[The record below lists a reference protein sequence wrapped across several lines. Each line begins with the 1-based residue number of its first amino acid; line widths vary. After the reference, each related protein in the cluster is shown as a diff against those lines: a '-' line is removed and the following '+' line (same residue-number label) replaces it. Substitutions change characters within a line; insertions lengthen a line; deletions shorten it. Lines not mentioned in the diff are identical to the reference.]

1 MFQQLKELINT
12 YFEENKIDTS
22 EEQVRAA
29 WHKTIGKPI
38 LQNTEIFGFSNQI
51 LTVKAL
57 NPVWRNELSLRK
69 DELLQNLKRELKL
82 IKIKD
87 IRFI

>member
-12 YFEENKIDTS
+12 YFEDNHIDTS

-29 WHKTIGKPI
+29 WFKAIGKPI
-38 LQNTEIFGFSNQI
+38 RQNTEIFGFKNRI

-69 DELLQNLKRELKL
+69 DELLQNLKKELKL